1 MARRKECAVL
11 PPRGP
16 AGPNFPARLQ
26 AGAAKTFW
34 PCCYILSALRERYP
48 PAPGRRCCTGV
59 PSQLWCGTL
68 SKSTGRQLPTPESAQ
83 LGSSSPLSD
92 QSLTPPL
99 RQPYSARGSD
109 CKSHSRASTSPC
121 CEGIPSLLQTHLQV
135 TTSPVSQPPQLGHL
149 FSANYTRN
157 TNPWIESE
165 HPSSPTALQRKRLQ
179 TAKFIQFRVD

>member
-99 RQPYSARGSD
+99 RQPCSARGSD

-135 TTSPVSQPPQLGHL
+135 TTSPVSQPP
-149 FSANYTRN
+149 S
-157 TNPWIESE
+157 
-165 HPSSPTALQRKRLQ
+165 
-179 TAKFIQFRVD
+179 